1 MSNNKRKL
9 IIDGKNISQQ
19 AISVDQIEVE
29 FVGADGLNV
38 SNLPEKIFMKNSVKK
53 HKKKIARLSDE
64 SGKKA
69 QNVLLLK
76 AISSPVISSRVVSS
90 GSFCCVP

>member
-1 MSNNKRKL
+1 LSVSLIFIKKMSNNKRKL

-38 SNLPEKIFMKNSVKK
+38 SNFPEKIFMKNSVKK
-53 HKKKIARLSDE
+53 HNKKIARLSDE
-64 SGKKA
+64 SGKEA
-69 QNVLLLK
+69 QQ
-76 AISSPVISSRVVSS
+76 PVVSS
-90 GSFCCVP
+90 RSFRRGVIS